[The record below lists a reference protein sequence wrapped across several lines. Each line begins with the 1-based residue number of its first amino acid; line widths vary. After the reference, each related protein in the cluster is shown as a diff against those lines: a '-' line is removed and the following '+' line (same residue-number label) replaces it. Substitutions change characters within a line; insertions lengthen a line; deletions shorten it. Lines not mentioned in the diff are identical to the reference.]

1 MHIGLGIGLGIWQP
15 HKDDLLF
22 YYFIAIRLSTG
33 PGRRYQLDK
42 EEAELGHQ
50 RLLGT
55 EVNSIQFN
63 QSMVLPLD
71 LYLPVYTL
79 HSTKLYNFQWCQI

>member
-15 HKDDLLF
+15 HKVDLLF
-22 YYFIAIRLSTG
+22 YYFIAIRLST
-33 PGRRYQLDK
+33 GRRYQLDK

-63 QSMVLPLD
+63 QSIVLPLD

-79 HSTKLYNFQWCQI
+79 HSTQVYNFQWCQI